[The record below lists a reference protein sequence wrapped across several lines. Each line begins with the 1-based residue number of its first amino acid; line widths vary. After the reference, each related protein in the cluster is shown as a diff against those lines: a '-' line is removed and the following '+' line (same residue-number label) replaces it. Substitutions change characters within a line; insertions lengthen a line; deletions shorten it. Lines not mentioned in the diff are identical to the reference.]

1 MVVCH
6 HWECVLKTLPSF
18 TCKDEEDAEGD
29 TTPQRE
35 QAPHFYDVLDDPQET
50 VTVSGAQVDIAPIW
64 DDISPTGR
72 PSGQLK
78 PPATRTTCAAAGTST
93 ANTGFNEQVLILSPP
108 ARGIDTYGDRSAAA
122 SPSTTA
128 TIPGVPGN
136 IWAPQQV
143 DTYSATS
150 SNCSEI
156 IASISPD
163 NFFPSAAGNCL
174 GEDSDNTVA
183 EEYVTWGDEVPWSNS
198 FFILQQLLL
207 SLNGLDDVCRVRTCG
222 LPIGIFRLDS
232 AYCEAICAF
241 VPYGSSAD
249 KMLEISEGEALL

>member
-183 EEYVTWGDEVPWSNS
+183 EE
-198 FFILQQLLL
+198 
-207 SLNGLDDVCRVRTCG
+207 
-222 LPIGIFRLDS
+222 LDS

-249 KMLEISEGEALL
+249 KMLEISEGEALLYNSVTDDGQWSLVKRVATGEQGWVPTGCVSTAR